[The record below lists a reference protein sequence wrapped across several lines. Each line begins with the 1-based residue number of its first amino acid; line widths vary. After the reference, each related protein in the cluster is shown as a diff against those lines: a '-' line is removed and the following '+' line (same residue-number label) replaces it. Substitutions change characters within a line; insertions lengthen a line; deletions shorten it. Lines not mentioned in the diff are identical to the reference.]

1 MIFRWLKRRRE
12 LSMRVSA
19 EAETMIALLGDGA
32 YYEARSRALAAERRQ
47 PHDPYWAMVRGEIA
61 RRTRGDHVDT
71 ATRYLEPD
79 GCIKVWPFGQGV
91 ESRE

>member
-19 EAETMIALLGDGA
+19 EAETMIAQFGDGA
-32 YYEARSRALAAERRQ
+32 YYEARSRALTAERRRL
-47 PHDPYWAMVRGEIA
+47 PDPYWARVRREIA
-61 RRTRGDHVDT
+61 WRTRRDHVDT

-79 GCIKVWPFGQGV
+79 GRIRVWEKGQ
-91 ESRE
+91 